1 MLGFVTNTWQ
11 NRAFLSMPSGPVSPV
26 RIKFWGARGSI
37 PVPGPETLRYGGNTS
52 CVELRADGEII
63 VLDAGSGIRP
73 LGFALQKEFQTRPIK
88 LSLLITHAHWDH
100 IQGVPFF
107 RPAYDPNSEID
118 VFGFDGAGASL
129 REILAE
135 PMRAPFFPVAMRQL
149 SAKMVI
155 NKLSDVKFSLGK
167 VKVHAALVNHPGVCA
182 GYRIFTSAGSVAF
195 LPDHEPYEFFLHAVR
210 GNRLSSAQAKQIAA
224 DEQAGL
230 VRFLH
235 GSDILILDT
244 QYTDG
249 EYKAHIGWGHSS
261 ISSAVSL
268 ALEAE
273 VQTLVLFHHDPNH
286 DDETVDAMLES
297 ARELVAKSPT
307 PLEIV
312 AAQEGA
318 EILLE
323 AKIAA
328 A

>member
-1 MLGFVTNTWQ
+1 MTDASVAS
-11 NRAFLSMPSGPVSPV
+11 NRI
-26 RIKFWGARGSI
+26 RFWGTRGSI
-37 PVPGPETLRYGGNTS
+37 AVPGPDTLRYGGNTT

-73 LGFALQKEFQTRPIK
+73 LGIALQKEFQAQPME

-100 IQGVPFF
+100 IQGLPFF
-107 RPAYDPNSEID
+107 KPAYDSNNEIRI
-118 VFGFDGAGASL
+118 FGFDGAGASL

-135 PMRAPFFPVAMRQL
+135 PMKIPFFPITMREL
-149 SAKMVI
+149 SARMVI
-155 NKLSDVKFSLGK
+155 NKLSEMKFSLGK

-195 LPDHEPYEFFLHAVR
+195 LPDHEPYEFFLHAFR
-210 GNRLSSAQAKQIAA
+210 GNRLTSAQAKQIAA

-235 GSDILILDT
+235 GSDVLILDG
-244 QYTDG
+244 QYTDK
-249 EYKAHIGWGHSS
+249 EYKNHIGWGHSS

-273 VQTLVLFHHDPNH
+273 IQTLVLFHHDPHH
-286 DDETVDAMLES
+286 DDEKVDAMLES
-297 ARELVAKSPT
+297 ARELAAKSGRPF
-307 PLEIV
+307 EVV
-312 AAQEGA
+312 AAQEGS

-328 A
+328 